1 MVIGNSLTVASKGIK
16 HFKTNLTKET
26 KCKTLMKEIEEDTNK
41 WKDIVWSWIEII
53 SIAKIFIIPKAI
65 YKFKAVPIKI
75 LMACFT

>member
-1 MVIGNSLTVASKGIK
+1 MND
-16 HFKTNLTKET
+16 
-26 KCKTLMKEIEEDTNK
+26 IEEDTNK
-41 WKDIVWSWIEII
+41 WKDILWSWIEII